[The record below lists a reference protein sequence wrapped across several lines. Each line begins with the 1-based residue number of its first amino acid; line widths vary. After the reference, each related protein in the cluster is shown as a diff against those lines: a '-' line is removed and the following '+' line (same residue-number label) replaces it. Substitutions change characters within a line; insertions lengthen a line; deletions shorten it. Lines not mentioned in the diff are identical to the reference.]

1 MFELDHELAQNIVD
15 RALAILPCN
24 VNVMDSQGLILGSGE
39 TERINTRHEGAQ
51 LVLANQR
58 VVEIDE
64 HTALSL
70 KGVQPGINVPLM
82 HDEQLIGVLGLTG
95 DPQALRTYAE
105 LLRMTAE
112 MLVSQRHREVER
124 QWREQR
130 TDDLLSLLLSNTN
143 TGDSPRLLDEAEQLG
158 LKPHLTRTPV
168 LIELS
173 SESGATAVCNWL
185 FGRVADSWCLCLSAH
200 TLLWCY
206 PSESMIDPGKHLQ
219 KIEKQ
224 GWPIARMA
232 VGVPAQGIERL
243 RNVCGRVTALAG
255 YGRAVRQGEK
265 NLLLTRYRLPTM
277 LWAHREDDAIEELL
291 AIVNKVQSKDNNG
304 QLIQTL
310 RSWCEHS
317 GQIQSCAD
325 ALGVHRNSLR
335 YRMDRIAEITGMD
348 LTKLEDVIALYLG
361 VQLLPD
367 SSVVYASEQK
377 HPYTPVPQAG
387 A

>member
-1 MFELDHELAQNIVD
+1 MFELDHELAQKIVD

-64 HTALSL
+64 HSALSL

-82 HDEQLIGVLGLTG
+82 HDERLIGVLGLTG

-112 MLVSQRHREVER
+112 MLVSQRHREGER

-130 TDDLLSLLLSNTN
+130 TDDLLGLLLSNTGN
-143 TGDSPRLLDEAEQLG
+143 SQRLLEEAEQLG
-158 LKPHLTRTPV
+158 LKPYLTRTPV

-173 SESGATAVCNWL
+173 SELDVTAVCEWL
-185 FGRVADSWCLCLSAH
+185 FARVSDSWCLCLSTH

-206 PSESMIDPGKHLQ
+206 PSQSMVDPSKFLQ

-224 GWPIARMA
+224 GWPILRMA
-232 VGVPAQGIERL
+232 VGVPAQGIEPL
-243 RNVCGRVTALAG
+243 RNVCRRVTALAG
-255 YGRAVRQGEK
+255 YGRAVKQGEK
-265 NLLLTRYRLPTM
+265 YLLLTRYRLPTM
-277 LWAHREDDAIEELL
+277 LWTHREDDAVGELL
-291 AIVNKVQSKDNNG
+291 AIIDKVQSKDNNG

-317 GQIQSCAD
+317 GQIQSCAE

-348 LTKLEDVIALYLG
+348 LNKLEDVIELYFG
-361 VQLLPD
+361 IQLLPHF
-367 SSVVYASEQK
+367 VTCLCE
-377 HPYTPVPQAG
+377 
-387 A
+387 